1 MLLQTYK
8 QHNLQDDRGPSLV
21 SDRMETTESGRSWS
35 FHLPSVQGLQQ
46 WTFGTERQNI
56 AGGNGV
62 LGSKDQ
68 LIDQCPI
75 TAANSIPCP
84 QSLVINY
91 IKKQKKKQN
100 QNLEKRQAIKVKMY
114 NHPTSRKINN
124 RSKRGQFNN
133 YEK

>member
-1 MLLQTYK
+1 M
-8 QHNLQDDRGPSLV
+8 
-21 SDRMETTESGRSWS
+21 
-35 FHLPSVQGLQQ
+35 
-46 WTFGTERQNI
+46 
-56 AGGNGV
+56 

-91 IKKQKKKQN
+91 IKKTKQQN
-100 QNLEKRQAIKVKMY
+100 QDLEKRQAIKVQIY

-124 RSKRGQFNN
+124 RSERGQFNS